1 MIKGLVTGN
10 TGGYLMAG
18 VSGYTPYVS
27 PNSSNPLTGVIRM
40 NGSQAEVF
48 DGSTWQMIGC
58 YGDVSLS
65 QTAIQALDWCQRKMI
80 EEAKI
85 KELAEKS
92 PTVADAFAAYE
103 EARSKL
109 EMVLTLTDNK

>member
-1 MIKGLVTGN
+1 MIKGLANGN
-10 TGGYLMAG
+10 TGGYLNAG

-27 PNSSNPLTGVIRM
+27 PNSSNPMTGMVRL

-48 DGSTWQMIGC
+48 DGNSWQMIGA
-58 YGDVSLS
+58 YGEVSLS

-92 PTVADAFAAYE
+92 PTVADAFAAYND
-103 EARSKL
+103 ARSKL
-109 EMVLTLTDNK
+109 EMVLTLSDKE